1 MIQKITFTA
10 NPVMKKG
17 IDLIEMAAKQPKA
30 LPAPYNPH
38 TDVGASLS
46 PDPVQTIA
54 TKSVDYT
61 VDRLFGNKTI
71 KSINEGKNAAE
82 KVAANKATNNNPFAD
97 VYKNGSGYVPA
108 NTFTPG
114 Y

>member
-10 NPVMKKG
+10 YPVMKKG

-38 TDVGASLS
+38 NYVGASLNQ
-46 PDPVQTIA
+46 DTFQTIA

-61 VDRLFGNKTI
+61 VDRLFGHKTI

-82 KVAANKATNNNPFAD
+82 KAMANNPLSNNPFAD

>member
-17 IDLIEMAAKQPKA
+17 IDLIEMAAKQPM
-30 LPAPYNPH
+30 PAPYNPH
-38 TDVGASLS
+38 NYVGASLNQ
-46 PDPVQTIA
+46 DTFQTIA